1 MPSKGNVEDVGKST
15 TVSEM
20 LAGGKLST
28 SVEDSILLASSY
40 KDKDGNT
47 QNRSAKSVIGILAD
61 GKNQEEKEKA
71 VWRKR
76 AKLAAILGFIGVIMA
91 VGIQFSVNYVANEMT
106 KETTSVDFG
115 DGAALVA
122 NGGEKIMQVAPATSK
137 LTLAHAL
144 VLDMDHLQ
152 QLDEVV
158 YRYDDAN
165 GKDVRV
171 AAKVLE
177 VQRAQ
182 GKNESDVTVTIITQ
196 THNKLVLS
204 PHQSSP
210 MLWLNGTSHEICG
223 DAKCAN
229 FMINDPG
236 LDVDTLNAR
245 LDVIFAKSGGK
256 DRRLAWVKCAWE
268 EREWITS
275 KGFWKGWQA
284 WKECDANNVWNQAD
298 FDAIKANDKIPDHCL
313 VGKGLTGI
321 LCPAGTPK
329 QTTCEDRRR
338 RARRRRGVS
347 VATTNNPNSELYCP
361 ETHCCPLVPTDCET
375 NTHNRPQRL
384 LSSATVSHAMT
395 PRVT

>member
-1 MPSKGNVEDVGKST
+1 MPSEGIVEDVATNGIEQDT
-15 TVSEM
+15 TVNDM
-20 LAGGKLST
+20 LAGGKLRT
-28 SVEDSILLASSY
+28 SVEDSIRSASSY
-40 KDKDGNT
+40 QDKDGNT
-47 QNRSAKSVIGILAD
+47 QSRSAKSVIGILAD

-71 VWRKR
+71 RWRKR
-76 AKLAAILGFIGVIMA
+76 AKLAAILGLIGVIMA
-91 VGIQFSVNYVANEMT
+91 VGIQFAINYVANEMT

-158 YRYDDAN
+158 YRYEDAD

-256 DRRLAWVKCAWE
+256 DRRLAWVKCTKTLKHCGGATHTKGGRNAMTIMYGIKQISMRSRQTIEYRIIAW
-268 EREWITS
+268 W
-275 KGFWKGWQA
+275 
-284 WKECDANNVWNQAD
+284 
-298 FDAIKANDKIPDHCL
+298 AINYA
-313 VGKGLTGI
+313 
-321 LCPAGTPK
+321 
-329 QTTCEDRRR
+329 Q
-338 RARRRRGVS
+338 RGPEPMGGQ
-347 VATTNNPNSELYCP
+347 PNA
-361 ETHCCPLVPTDCET
+361 PTDGAGHAGAVEYLW
-375 NTHNRPQRL
+375 PQPTTPTRNSIVL
-384 LSSATVSHAMT
+384 RHIVVRWSRQIVRQILTIGPKDCCRAPLSRM
-395 PRVT
+395 P